1 MSPSNSGRD
10 TPDPKRERSR
20 IAQREYR
27 KRHASKFSSL
37 KDENRKLRNALK
49 KIDRVASQRA
59 RHDRELQ
66 AALAEAREI
75 AGIEEDDSS
84 SALTRVPSPSQ
95 RTVSPTRPVSTRFR
109 FSAQPAFF
117 SVAGSGN
124 PLNLQA
130 LGLPQQVWL
139 DTDRLVRIYEAPMDA
154 AQYLGD
160 NLFTFAGALYWAC
173 TKNTVSLWQAK
184 QLAMMGKVART
195 ESNLDRLFNHS
206 KHLRD
211 HDFLVSL
218 ALARLEYH
226 QKGYTHLPPTATQA
240 QWDQIVPDLSKQIER
255 DYVERGETMEWWKTP
270 REVEEFVKRHLEPEE
285 VVELQALIEGRGT
298 SAALAKYTPLVEALV
313 QSFVCFGDG
322 PRWNILWVSMMVG
335 GWRTHQD
342 DEARARAQSQAQD
355 VE

>member
-1 MSPSNSGRD
+1 MPPSSSSRD

-37 KDENRKLRNALK
+37 KDENRRLRNALK
-49 KIDRVASQRA
+49 KIDRIASQRA

-75 AGIEEDDSS
+75 ADIEDDDS

-95 RTVSPTRPVSTRFR
+95 RTISPARQASTRAMFN
-109 FSAQPAFF
+109 AQPAFF
-117 SVAGSGN
+117 SVANGN
-124 PLNLQA
+124 HLNVQA

-184 QLAMMGKVART
+184 QLSLMGKVART

-206 KHLRD
+206 KHLSD
-211 HDFLVSL
+211 HDFFSIFG
-218 ALARLEYH
+218 AC
-226 QKGYTHLPPTATQA
+226 KA
-240 QWDQIVPDLSKQIER
+240 QWDQIVPDLSNKIER
-255 DYVERGETMEWWKTP
+255 DYAERGETLEWWKTP
-270 REVEEFVKRHLEPEE
+270 REVEAFVKRHLEPEE
-285 VVELQALIEGRGT
+285 IAELQALIEGRGT
-298 SAALAKYTPLVEALV
+298 GASLAKYTPLVEALV

-335 GWRTHQD
+335 GWRTHQE
-342 DEARARAQSQAQD
+342 DEARARAQSQAQT

>member
-1 MSPSNSGRD
+1 MSPSSSSKD

-27 KRHASKFSSL
+27 KRHASKFHTL
-37 KDENRKLRNALK
+37 KDENRRLRNAIK
-49 KIDRVASQRA
+49 KIDQVASQRA

-66 AALAEAREI
+66 AALAEARAV
-75 AGIEEDDSS
+75 AGLESDDS

-95 RTVSPTRPVSTRFR
+95 KTVSPRPP
-109 FSAQPAFF
+109 SARALLHSQSAFF
-117 SVAGSGN
+117 SVAGGMNAN
-124 PLNLQA
+124 PL
-130 LGLPQQVWL
+130 GMGQQIWL

-160 NLFTFAGALYWAC
+160 GLFTFAGALYWAC
-173 TKNTVSLWQAK
+173 TRNTVSLWQAHK
-184 QLAMMGKVART
+184 MALIGKAARA

-218 ALARLEYH
+218 ALVRLEYH
-226 QKGYTHLPPTATQA
+226 QKGYAHLPHTSTQDEWN
-240 QWDQIVPDLSKQIER
+240 QVVPNLSKKIER
-255 DYVERGETMEWWKTP
+255 DYMERGETLEWWKNP
-270 REVEEFVKRHLEPEE
+270 REVEEFVMRHLEPEE
-285 VVELQALIEGRGT
+285 IVELKALIEGRGT
-298 SAALAKYTPLVEALV
+298 GTALAKYTPLVDALV

-322 PRWNILWVSMMVG
+322 PRWNILYVSMMVG
-335 GWRTHQD
+335 GWRTHQQD
-342 DEARARAQSQAQD
+342 QAEAET

>member
-75 AGIEEDDSS
+75 AGIEEDNS

-95 RTVSPTRPVSTRFR
+95 RTVSPARPAATRFR

-124 PLNLQA
+124 PLNLQT

-184 QLAMMGKVART
+184 QLALMGKVART

-240 QWDQIVPDLSKQIER
+240 QWDQIVPDLSKEIER
-255 DYVERGETMEWWKTP
+255 DYAERGEALDWWKTP

-313 QSFVCFGDG
+313 QSFVCFGNG

-342 DEARARAQSQAQD
+342 DEARARAQSQAQA

>member
-1 MSPSNSGRD
+1 MSPSSSSRD

-37 KDENRKLRNALK
+37 KDENRRLRNALK
-49 KIDRVASQRA
+49 KIDRIASQRA

-75 AGIEEDDSS
+75 ADIEDDDS

-95 RTVSPTRPVSTRFR
+95 RTITPARQAPTRAMFN
-109 FSAQPAFF
+109 AQPAFF
-117 SVAGSGN
+117 SVANGN
-124 PLNLQA
+124 HLNVQS

-173 TKNTVSLWQAK
+173 TKNAVSLWQAK
-184 QLAMMGKVART
+184 QLSLMGKVART

-206 KHLRD
+206 KHLSD

-240 QWDQIVPDLSKQIER
+240 QWDQIVPDLSKKIER
-255 DYVERGETMEWWKTP
+255 DYAERGRRWSGGRRP
-270 REVEEFVKRHLEPEE
+270 VKSRRL
-285 VVELQALIEGRGT
+285 
-298 SAALAKYTPLVEALV
+298 
-313 QSFVCFGDG
+313 
-322 PRWNILWVSMMVG
+322 
-335 GWRTHQD
+335 
-342 DEARARAQSQAQD
+342 
-355 VE
+355 